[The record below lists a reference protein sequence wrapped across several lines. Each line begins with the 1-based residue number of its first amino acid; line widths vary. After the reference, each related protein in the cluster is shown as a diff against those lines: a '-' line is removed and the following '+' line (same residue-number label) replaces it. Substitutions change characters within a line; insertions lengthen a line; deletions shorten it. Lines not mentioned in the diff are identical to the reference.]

1 MGEEAISLSR
11 LTSQIRNIGYYAGLT
26 FGVGYCLTLIGIIA
40 VIVELILKVSSIM
53 PSGYWSYIG
62 SQIPPWFIASM
73 VFFFLSLICAI
84 YFAVTIIRNSKL
96 IKASELTINA
106 IASSVSAFSFMLM
119 FMWLGITIIMAA
131 ARLSLFSP
139 ICGVVGSILLL
150 IGFKTYRSSET
161 KVIGAILLIV
171 SIALIYLVAY
181 RGGLLGLLGM
191 GAGLLGFPLPGPL
204 YSELTLELAALLIA
218 TVGAIIFAFP
228 ILSERHR
235 ASITTM
241 ILSVSGILFSVG
253 VIYFNFSAVST
264 IDKFNQLLSSLSA
277 IGGLMPGF
285 PRLTLNSIW
294 ILFFG
299 FLLLGISGIIAL
311 ITACLPLAMSAQQL
325 STSLEARRATT
336 EVTPAKPLAEVKYCS
351 NCGASIPL
359 GAVYCPKCGHK
370 QP

>member
-1 MGEEAISLSR
+1 MSEEVDSISR
-11 LTSQIRNIGYYAGLT
+11 LASQTENLGYYAGLT
-26 FGVGYCLTLIGIIA
+26 FGVGYCLTLIGGIA
-40 VIVELILKVSSIM
+40 VIVELILKGSSIM

-73 VFFFLSLICAI
+73 VFFVLSLICAI

-96 IKASELTINA
+96 IKASGLTINA
-106 IASSVSAFSFMLM
+106 IASSVSAFSFMLV

-150 IGFKTYRSSET
+150 IGFKTYRSSES

-191 GAGLLGFPLPGPL
+191 GVGMLGFPLPGPL
-204 YSELTLELAALLIA
+204 YSELTLELTALLIA
-218 TVGAIIFAFP
+218 TVGAVIFAFP
-228 ILSERHR
+228 TLSKELKR
-235 ASITTM
+235 SITTM

-253 VIYFNFSAVST
+253 VMYFNFSAVSA
-264 IDKFNQLLSSLSA
+264 IDKFSQLLSSLGW
-277 IGGLMPGF
+277 IPGF
-285 PRLTLNSIW
+285 PRLTIDSIW
-294 ILFFG
+294 IVFFG

-311 ITACLPLAMSAQQL
+311 ITACLPLAMSAKQL
-325 STSLEARRATT
+325 STTLGARPKAP
-336 EVTPAKPLAEVKYCS
+336 EVIPAKPVEEVKYCS
-351 NCGASIPL
+351 KCGASMSQDAI
-359 GAVYCPKCGHK
+359 YCPKCGQK